1 MDIVVIVLLV
11 LGVIAIIL
19 SLKGKPL
26 WSFVKDLVPF
36 VDDYLEKSSTN
47 VIGGIMAM
55 WLAIT
60 VVTLTIRDARGIT
73 LISDDGLYNLFRSLL
88 FLSIIIFMVWT
99 CDIFSRWT
107 VERGLVDTYGN
118 EEYLSKM
125 NNDMARTGRERQ
137 MIRKDQDY
145 RKKH

>member
-11 LGVIAIIL
+11 LLGVIVL
-19 SLKGKPL
+19 TKGKPL
-26 WSFVKDLVPF
+26 WSFVKDLAPF
-36 VDDYLEKSSTN
+36 VDDYLEKSSTK

-60 VVTLTIRDARGIT
+60 VVTLTIRNARGIT
-73 LISDDGLYNLFRSLL
+73 LISDDGLYNLFWSLM
-88 FLSIIIFMVWT
+88 FLSTIIFMVWT
-99 CDIFSRWT
+99 NDIFSRWT